1 MTTFDEA
8 WESYRTDV
16 SKGAAVLQQK
26 EELRQAWEVIK
37 AANCTSMLE
46 IGTRNGGSLYVLAQ
60 ACPPGSLI
68 AALDRV
74 ERKSDEEL
82 TLKALNALGVK
93 GYNTGYIIAD
103 STHAEAIDAA
113 EEYGPFDLVHIDGDH
128 SWDGARNDWDHY
140 GKKAKKICLF
150 HDIIWVGPGTPPPNV
165 VDFWKRIESGPRETR
180 EYRGE
185 GSNMGIGLVVMD
197 GE

>member
-8 WESYRTDV
+8 WDSYRTDV
-16 SKGAAVLQQK
+16 SKSAALLQQK
-26 EELRQAWEVIK
+26 EELRGAWEAVK
-37 AANCTSMLE
+37 AANCKSFLE

-60 ACPPGSLI
+60 ALPPGSLI

-74 ERKSDEEL
+74 ERKSDEIL
-82 TLKALNALGVK
+82 TRQVLEALGTK

-113 EEYGPFDLVHIDGDH
+113 DEYGPYDLVHIDGDH

-165 VDFWKRIESGPRETR
+165 VDFWRRIAATDRPTE
-180 EYRGE
+180 EYRDE
-185 GSNMGIGLVVMD
+185 GSKMGIGLVRMK
-197 GE
+197 